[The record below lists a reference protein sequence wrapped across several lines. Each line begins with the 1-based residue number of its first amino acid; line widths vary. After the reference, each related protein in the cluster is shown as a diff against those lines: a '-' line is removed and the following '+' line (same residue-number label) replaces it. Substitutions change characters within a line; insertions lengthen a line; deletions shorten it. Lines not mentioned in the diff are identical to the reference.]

1 MSAIGC
7 HDPGSHHSSRLR
19 QNPPKIVTPD
29 LQKKLTEWRRHLH
42 ANPELSLQEKATSAF
57 VQQKLTELGIPFT
70 AGIGGHGVVAT
81 LSRGTTEARIGLR
94 ADMDA
99 LPITETTGLPYAS
112 RNSGVMHACGHD
124 GHIVSLLGAAALL
137 AADKSWSG
145 TIDLVFQPAEEG
157 FGGAKAM
164 IADGL
169 FDRFPMTQ
177 IFGFHNWPGLEAGAV
192 AVHDGVVMAS
202 GGRVTITIDGHAGH
216 AGMPHLTSDPMI
228 AAGHLIVALQSIV
241 ARNIDPLDTAVLSLC
256 TISGGT
262 APNQIAGQVTIRG
275 TLRNHQRAVR
285 DTIVSG
291 IERICAGIATTF
303 DVKVT
308 PEITVGL
315 NPVINSPEGASLARL
330 AAERAQL
337 PLHRDLAPSMAGE
350 DFTFYLD
357 HRPGAF
363 VWIGNGELRDG
374 AELHGPMYDF
384 NDAIL
389 PAASHW
395 MAEVAKV
402 ALAQN

>member
-1 MSAIGC
+1 MISAS
-7 HDPGSHHSSRLR
+7 PPSRL
-19 QNPPKIVTPD
+19 QQDTPEIVTPE

-124 GHIVSLLGAAALL
+124 GHTVSLLGAAALL
-137 AADKSWSG
+137 AADSSWSG

-241 ARNIDPLDTAVLSLC
+241 SRNIDPLDTAVLSLC
-256 TISGGT
+256 TIHGGT
-262 APNQIAGQVTIRG
+262 APNQIAGQVILRG

-303 DVKVT
+303 DLKVT

-315 NPVINSPEGASLARL
+315 NPVINSAEGASLARL
-330 AAERAQL
+330 AAEKAKL